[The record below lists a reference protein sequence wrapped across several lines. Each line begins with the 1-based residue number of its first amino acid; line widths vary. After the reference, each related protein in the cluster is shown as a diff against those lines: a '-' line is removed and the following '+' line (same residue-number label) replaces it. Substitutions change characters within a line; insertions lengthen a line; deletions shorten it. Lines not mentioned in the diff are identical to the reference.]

1 MENNNTSV
9 LRATNT
15 MSIKPER
22 LIIQSPPELQL
33 TDKDGNVHTYS
44 LVDIFDALVKTLK
57 PRDNNNGGLLKKS
70 I

>member
-9 LRATNT
+9 LRAANT
-15 MSIKPER
+15 MSIKPEK
-22 LIIQSPPELQL
+22 LIIQSPPELQM

-57 PRDNNNGGLLKKS
+57 TKGDNNE
-70 I
+70 